1 MSGVHPM
8 AAPKQKLV
16 LAILACGTV
25 HSFVPSTPRRLPSEL
40 SRRGAPKY
48 KGENEAPWL
57 KDDSGA
63 TNPAQAKVVDVED
76 LSEQSFKFI
85 AKVRSKI

>member
-8 AAPKQKLV
+8 VAPKQKLV
-16 LAILACGTV
+16 LALLACVTV

-40 SRRGAPKY
+40 SRYGAPKY

-63 TNPAQAKVVDVED
+63 TTPAQAKVVDVED
-76 LSEQSFKFI
+76 LTEQSLKSI
-85 AKVRSKI
+85 AKVSW